1 MMADEGDI
9 LEQAIAW
16 HLRLADASSSDWRAF
31 VDWLET
37 APGHAETYGRLALD
51 DSFLACSVEPPTA
64 LNVANDAVRQRRRW
78 LRRSLGAATLVAA
91 LFAGLLSFFRIPAL
105 TGNRDLIATMP
116 GETRVVRLAD
126 GTEIDVNGGT
136 RLMLD
141 RSNPRFA
148 RLDAGEAIFRVKHDL
163 SAPFA
168 LRSGAIELRDMGTTF
183 DVSREGS
190 RLSVEVSEGAVMFQ
204 PDREAVVL
212 RPGAQLMLR
221 EDEDKV
227 VIGKVDTDAVGSW
240 QRGWLMLRETP
251 VSEVATAIE
260 RATGAHILVAPQL
273 AELPFTGSIRLSGGA
288 GAAVPRFAKL
298 LDVRFTLNNGT
309 WSLAPQQH
317 EAHSD

>member
-1 MMADEGDI
+1 
-9 LEQAIAW
+9 
-16 HLRLADASSSDWRAF
+16 
-31 VDWLET
+31 
-37 APGHAETYGRLALD
+37 
-51 DSFLACSVEPPTA
+51 
-64 LNVANDAVRQRRRW
+64 
-78 LRRSLGAATLVAA
+78 
-91 LFAGLLSFFRIPAL
+91 
-105 TGNRDLIATMP
+105 
-116 GETRVVRLAD
+116 
-126 GTEIDVNGGT
+126 
-136 RLMLD
+136 
-141 RSNPRFA
+141 
-148 RLDAGEAIFRVKHDL
+148 
-163 SAPFA
+163 
-168 LRSGAIELRDMGTTF
+168 
-183 DVSREGS
+183 
-190 RLSVEVSEGAVMFQ
+190 SVEVREGAVMFQ

-227 VIGKVDTDAVGSW
+227 VIGKVETDAVGSW
-240 QRGWLMLRETP
+240 QRGWLMLRDTP